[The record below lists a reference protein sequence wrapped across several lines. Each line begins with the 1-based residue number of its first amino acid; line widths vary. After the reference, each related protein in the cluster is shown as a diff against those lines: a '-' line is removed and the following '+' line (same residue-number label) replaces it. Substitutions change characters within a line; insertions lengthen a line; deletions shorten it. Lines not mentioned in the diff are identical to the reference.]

1 MSSVKQWALIGCVVG
16 GLGLGAWGLTKFAP
30 PPEGADLGQRI
41 PAYRTLDLASGD
53 SVEIREH
60 YAGQVTLVNVWATW
74 CIPCR
79 AEMPGMQRTYDRLKD
94 RGFRIAAV
102 SVDEGEADRVTAFAA
117 ELGLTF
123 DLLHDRSMQIQQTY
137 QMLGVPQSFLLDKRG
152 VIRFVALGE
161 EPWDSPEHVAR
172 IEELLAE

>member
-1 MSSVKQWALIGCVVG
+1 MSQARQWILIGCIIG
-16 GLGLGAWGLTKFAP
+16 GLGLGAWALMQFAP

-41 PAYRTLDLASGD
+41 PAYRTLALTRGD

-102 SVDEGEADRVTAFAA
+102 SVDEGDADRVLAFAE

-123 DLLHDRSMQIQQTY
+123 DLLQDRSMQIQQTY
-137 QMLGVPQSFLLDKRG
+137 QMLGVPQSFLLDRRG
-152 VIRFVALGE
+152 VIRFIALGE
-161 EPWDSPEHVAR
+161 EPWNSPEHVAR
-172 IEELLAE
+172 IEALLAE